1 MTESF
6 FDTRRLDGGQ
16 AGTKTASRAL
26 AEETAYDDLP
36 AEARALVR
44 RRWAREIEERRR
56 ALRLDRE
63 LSAQGYVEID
73 ENGEVV
79 RHEPVDVQQNDAL
92 G

>member
-1 MTESF
+1 M
-6 FDTRRLDGGQ
+6 
-16 AGTKTASRAL
+16 
-26 AEETAYDDLP
+26 
-36 AEARALVR
+36 
-44 RRWAREIEERRR
+44 
-56 ALRLDRE
+56 RLDRE